1 MALNAVNHIENAGLV
16 ARMGQLWSG
25 LVQGMIA
32 YGESRSRF
40 NEIQALERMS
50 DRELA
55 DIGLKRDQIVRHVF
69 RDQFY
74 L

>member
-1 MALNAVNHIENAGLV
+1 
-16 ARMGQLWSG
+16 MGQLWSG

-40 NEIQALERMS
+40 NEIQALDRMS